1 MSERDLW
8 AAVAEAAIT
17 DHARRIALARAGA
30 RRIANDTNGGYLSLY
45 SVQTEIDE
53 ARAYFSSADWR
64 EVADLAGVNI
74 GCEAIMAV
82 LTDGVRSHR
91 IAHRVAGPR
100 TGPTIQQG
108 AA

>member
-53 ARAYFSSADWR
+53 ARAYFSSPDWR
-64 EVADLAGVNI
+64 EVCDLAGVNI
-74 GCEAIMAV
+74 GPEQVMSAIV
-82 LTDGVRSHR
+82 DGLASHR

-100 TGPTIQQG
+100 TGPTIMEG

>member
-1 MSERDLW
+1 MSERHLW
-8 AAVAEAAIT
+8 AAVAEAAIS

-64 EVADLAGVNI
+64 EVCEHAGINI
-74 GCEAIMAV
+74 GCEAIMSV
-82 LTDGVRSHR
+82 LVNGVRQHR
-91 IAHRVAGPR
+91 ITHRVAGPR
-100 TGPTIQQG
+100 TGPTIEQG